1 LNAHWSRLKQD
12 ICLLPTNLDILW
24 SPVKAGYLFTSNQ
37 SEYTLSPGWSWIS
50 VYYQSTWIYPEARF
64 NRISVYYQST
74 WIYTGARFNRISVYY
89 QSTWIYTGARFNR
102 ISVYYQ
108 STWTYTGA
116 RFMLNICL
124 LETQPDIPWS
134 QVRAGYLFSTNL
146 SGYSLV
152 P

>member
-1 LNAHWSRLKQD
+1 MNAHWSRLKQD

-89 QSTWIYTGARFNR
+89 QSTW
-102 ISVYYQ
+102 
-108 STWTYTGA
+108 TYTGA